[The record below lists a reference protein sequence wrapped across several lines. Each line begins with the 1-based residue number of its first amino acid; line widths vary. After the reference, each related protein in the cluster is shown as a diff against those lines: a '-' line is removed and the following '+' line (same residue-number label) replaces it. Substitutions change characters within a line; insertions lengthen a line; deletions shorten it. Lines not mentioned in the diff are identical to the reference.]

1 MAAGGERRLSIE
13 QAAAC
18 GLPNEAEVLVV
29 LQCKVL
35 GSMQPTFMPG
45 NSAISD
51 WFRSLMAFWPD
62 SLVVNLTKPY
72 LQVQVPALSMSSTA
86 CTASS
91 RCSMASPAL
100 SRCIVHSSTG
110 KLESCLGSA

>member
-18 GLPNEAEVLVV
+18 GLPNEAAVLVL

-62 SLVVNLTKPY
+62 SRVVNLTKPY
-72 LQVQVPALSMSSTA
+72 LQVQVPALSMITTEGA
-86 CTASS
+86 
-91 RCSMASPAL
+91 AL
-100 SRCIVHSSTG
+100 SRYSMGRSSI
-110 KLESCLGSA
+110 EALGS

>member
-1 MAAGGERRLSIE
+1 MAAGGERRLSIK

-18 GLPNEAEVLVV
+18 GLPNEAAVLVV

-62 SLVVNLTKPY
+62 SRVVNLTKPY
-72 LQVQVPALSMSSTA
+72 LQVQTPALSMSSTA
-86 CTASS
+86 GV
-91 RCSMASPAL
+91 AL
-100 SRCIVHSSTG
+100 SRCSKDRSSIEQIQQG
-110 KLESCLGSA
+110 QVQH